1 MKLSRTYNLSNNTFS
16 EGYKC
21 DLPLPEKIVVMRALR
36 AAQEE
41 IRKIDREF
49 YALEDAGVDAM
60 ALRKATYSKY
70 WKVHTRRGY
79 EIHEFIGA

>member
-41 IRKIDREF
+41 IRQARLGYYDENGKENL
-49 YALEDAGVDAM
+49 AAVEA
-60 ALRKATYSKY
+60 KY
-70 WKVHTRRGY
+70 WKIYTRRGY